1 MTNIMN
7 VNPYLIR
14 YMDDQYVN
22 AFFKEGTLMLSSI
35 YKFTDAELGLR
46 QDLDEGVIS
55 YTGSGYRVCGDVED
69 RYLVLC
75 SSMSFHKSARC
86 EKTSGVLII
95 DLHRFVYEIIQALRE
110 SGYEVDDVFIG
121 PCNYFGRDMCF
132 KQKNDSLMLNDKI
145 CKEDMFFSKNSD
157 YSYENEYRFVFKLN
171 KNLDTRSVVVNLNPD
186 VVHQYACRYTFD
198 D

>member
-1 MTNIMN
+1 MN

-22 AFFKEGTLMLSSI
+22 AFLKEGTLMLSSI

-69 RYLVLC
+69 QYLVLC

-86 EKTSGVLII
+86 EKNLRSAYYRPTS
-95 DLHRFVYEIIQALRE
+95 FCLR
-110 SGYEVDDVFIG
+110 
-121 PCNYFGRDMCF
+121 NY
-132 KQKNDSLMLNDKI
+132 
-145 CKEDMFFSKNSD
+145 
-157 YSYENEYRFVFKLN
+157 
-171 KNLDTRSVVVNLNPD
+171 TSVARVWV
-186 VVHQYACRYTFD
+186 
-198 D
+198 